1 VFILNNEILNVV
13 DDFTYLGIIF
23 MHNGSFSKNRIKL
36 LDQGRKAM
44 YSMLKKC
51 RSLGLPIDLQ
61 LKMFD
66 TMVAPILLY
75 GCEIWGFENIDAI
88 ESLFLQFYK
97 IILGVKKSTPN
108 CILYGELGRFPIEVF
123 VKSRL
128 IGMWKRLICGN
139 QNTMSAVLYKLLYT
153 I

>member
-1 VFILNNEILNVV
+1 
-13 DDFTYLGIIF
+13 
-23 MHNGSFSKNRIKL
+23 
-36 LDQGRKAM
+36 
-44 YSMLKKC
+44 MLKKC

-61 LKMFD
+61 LKMFH

-75 GCEIWGFENIDAI
+75 GCEIWGFENIDVI

-123 VKSRL
+123 VK
-128 IGMWKRLICGN
+128 IE
-139 QNTMSAVLYKLLYT
+139 
-153 I
+153 

>member
-1 VFILNNEILNVV
+1 MVV
-13 DDFTYLGIIF
+13 
-23 MHNGSFSKNRIKL
+23 
-36 LDQGRKAM
+36 
-44 YSMLKKC
+44 
-51 RSLGLPIDLQ
+51 
-61 LKMFD
+61 
-66 TMVAPILLY
+66 PILLY

-128 IGMWKRLICGN
+128 IGMWKRLRSPIFHNHTVGWV
-139 QNTMSAVLYKLLYT
+139 QTF
-153 I
+153 